1 MNMDLQ
7 TNRMFTVDLNPLES
21 IDGCSEF
28 QGQAGVG
35 EGAYL
40 GYRASS
46 VLPDS
51 TYGIRKVL
59 VNAAINNISCRV
71 VIEPLMVSLSPH
83 VSKRTSY
90 QIGQIAKSC
99 LCIVVLVMSINFFS
113 IIQSVIVGPTRGYDF
128 LGLDVSASQF
138 TNFTGTI
145 AKVIDGDTVDISTT
159 SDDAATERI
168 RLVLVDAPEY
178 LQPGYLEAKNF
189 VTEICQGKNAQVDP
203 DDKQDRSYGRIVAVL
218 YCNGTNVNA
227 DILDNDLASIY
238 ESFCAGSEFGNS
250 DWAKRNGC

>member
-1 MNMDLQ
+1 
-7 TNRMFTVDLNPLES
+7 
-21 IDGCSEF
+21 
-28 QGQAGVG
+28 
-35 EGAYL
+35 
-40 GYRASS
+40 
-46 VLPDS
+46 
-51 TYGIRKVL
+51 
-59 VNAAINNISCRV
+59 
-71 VIEPLMVSLSPH
+71 MVSLSPH

-99 LCIVVLVMSINFFS
+99 LCIVVLVSITLFS
-113 IIQSVIVGPTRGYDF
+113 IIQSVIVGPTRGDNF
-128 LGLDVSASQF
+128 LGLDLSASQF

-159 SDDAATERI
+159 GDDGATERI

-189 VTEICQGKNAQVDP
+189 VTEICLGKNAQVDP

-218 YCNGTNVNA
+218 YCNGTNVN
-227 DILDNDLASIY
+227 LDNDLASIY
-238 ESFCAGSEFGNS
+238 ESFCAVSEFGNS

>member
-1 MNMDLQ
+1 
-7 TNRMFTVDLNPLES
+7 
-21 IDGCSEF
+21 
-28 QGQAGVG
+28 
-35 EGAYL
+35 
-40 GYRASS
+40 
-46 VLPDS
+46 
-51 TYGIRKVL
+51 
-59 VNAAINNISCRV
+59 
-71 VIEPLMVSLSPH
+71 MVSLSPH

-99 LCIVVLVMSINFFS
+99 LCMIVLVTSITFFS
-113 IIQSVIVGPTRGYDF
+113 IIQSVIVGPTRGDNF
-128 LGLDVSASQF
+128 LGPDVSASQF

-159 SDDAATERI
+159 GDDGATERI

-189 VTEICQGKNAQVDP
+189 VTEICLGKNAQVDP

-238 ESFCAGSEFGNS
+238 ESFCAVSEFGNS